1 MSRAKGES
9 PHRTAGTS
17 AHDSRA
23 RAAARTPRPSEIT
36 DEQLG
41 LLPTEERD
49 RVSDVIG
56 PDRDDAE
63 LREDDDLTFVPGG
76 TASDIDF
83 QVAGRQA
90 QAEIVADETDLTA
103 TPHELAEAR
112 GARPDVEPNWTDQP
126 LLTDPA
132 AAVGDPDDA
141 TDPVSDLDE
150 TYTPPTDPVVT
161 TLTTGEVQVLGGF
174 SASAG
179 DQVQTGR
186 SSDGEIGD
194 EALRDAV
201 LSALRHDAATTDLRI
216 RVSVVQGVVRLRGSV
231 PDLDDAENAE
241 AVASEVEGVLE
252 VQEQLEIGNS

>member
-9 PHRTAGTS
+9 PRRPAGTS
-17 AHDSRA
+17 AHDSRG
-23 RAAARTPRPSEIT
+23 RAAARTPRPSETT

-49 RVSDVIG
+49 RVSGVIG

-83 QVAGRQA
+83 QEAGRQA
-90 QAEIVADETDLTA
+90 QAEIVADETDLT
-103 TPHELAEAR
+103 R
-112 GARPDVEPNWTDQP
+112 
-126 LLTDPA
+126 
-132 AAVGDPDDA
+132 
-141 TDPVSDLDE
+141 
-150 TYTPPTDPVVT
+150 
-161 TLTTGEVQVLGGF
+161 GEVQVLGGF

-201 LSALRHDAATTDLRI
+201 LSALRHDAATAGLRI
-216 RVSVVQGVVRLRGSV
+216 RVTVVQGVVRLRGRV

-241 AVASEVEGVLE
+241 AVAADVEGVLE
-252 VQEQLEIGNS
+252 VQEQLEISNS